1 MLLLHEIHQVRGAR
15 EDEFEKSYRE
25 GWLPELAKGD
35 DARLLY
41 FMHLAHGSGRAYT
54 VVTIT
59 GVRDGAAYE
68 RLARRVQDGDLRA
81 WSRDVD
87 QHRHTVTG
95 KVVLPVPWSAPPVAD
110 LDEVPTDPAD
120 HDLVVFME
128 DTAWPHDGMLDD
140 YLAAAHD
147 QYAPSLEEGRHGG
160 RSMLELV
167 SVWQTAFSAGRRSEV
182 VLWQRVTEPK
192 RLLGLLYTEIP
203 AEHRAPGTWMHDA
216 LRVRDDWE
224 SKLLRTTA
232 WSPLT

>member
-1 MLLLHEIHQVRGAR
+1 
-15 EDEFEKSYRE
+15 
-25 GWLPELAKGD
+25 
-35 DARLLY
+35 
-41 FMHLAHGSGRAYT
+41 MHLAHGSGRAYT
-54 VVTIT
+54 VVTVT

-81 WSRDVD
+81 WARDVD
-87 QHRHTVTG
+87 QHRHSVTG
-95 KVVLPVPWSAPPVAD
+95 RVVVPVPWSAPPVAD
-110 LDEVPTDPAD
+110 LDEVPTDGAD

-160 RSMLELV
+160 RSMLQLL
-167 SVWQTAFSAGRRSEV
+167 SVWQTALAAGRRSEV

-203 AEHRAPGTWMHDA
+203 SEHRAPGTWMHDA

-224 SKLLRTTA
+224 SRLLRTTA